1 MANEATEET
10 TESKRPRAS
19 VEVRRPVSVVPE
31 TEAER
36 KRRMSEII
44 ARVAEEDRELL
55 IKLAR

>member
-10 TESKRPRAS
+10 TESKRPGAS
-19 VEVRRPVSVVPE
+19 AEVRRPVSSDA
-31 TEAER
+31 EAER

-44 ARVAEEDRELL
+44 ARVAEEDHDLL